1 GGGYEQLAVDA
12 TPATTDIVDTTDTT
26 TVSLGATGQ
35 ITEAG
40 GTVTYTATVDNAPA
54 SDLTV
59 TLSNGETITIEAG
72 ETSGTVDVTVA
83 ADEDAIADASSMS
96 ATITGTDG
104 GGYEQ
109 LAVDAT
115 PATTD
120 IVDTTDTTTVS
131 LGATG
136 QITEAGGTVT
146 YTATVDNA
154 PASDLEITLS
164 NGETITIEA
173 GETSG
178 TVDVTVAADEDA
190 IADATSMSATITG
203 TDGGGYELL
212 SVDATP
218 ATTDIVDTTDTTTV
232 SLGATGQITEAGG
245 TVTYTATVD
254 NAPASDLEITLSNGE
269 TITIEAG
276 ETSGTVD
283 VTVAADEDAIADA
296 TSMSATITGTDG
308 GGYEQ
313 LSVDATPATTDIVDT
328 TDTTTVSLGAT
339 GQITEAGGTVTYT
352 ATVDNAPASDLTV
365 TLSNGETITIQSGQ
379 TSGNVDVSVS
389 ADDVADES
397 SLSVQIA
404 DASGGGYE
412 QLTVNATA
420 AATEVI
426 DLNEAPVA
434 EDDSGFSPANAELVG
449 EMNFDEGVPS
459 AMRGSVSTESDGMVG
474 DGADFSSA
482 KVKMSDL
489 DLNGDPGAQTT
500 VSMWVQADP
509 SGSWEMLVASDR
521 YDLVMLNGDIG
532 FNTGRG
538 DLFGTDADELA
549 DGEWH
554 QIVATF
560 TNGDP
565 TQNTIYIDGV
575 EQEMSQV
582 RGSPSSSNANINS
595 EGGDLYFGSWG
606 ASNGYRF
613 SGSMDEVKVFD
624 GPLSESEVDQ
634 LYSIESQ
641 GVSADMGGASAVE
654 STTITI
660 DVLAN
665 DTDADGDALTI
676 TDVSEVVDAD
686 GNVIGTAEVVDGK
699 VEFTPNAEY
708 EGLTDGESVQG
719 SFTYTISDG
728 QGGTDTATVSV
739 SVLGEND
746 AVSDIVVTGTTVTEG
761 AEAGTVVS
769 TLDAVDPDTGET
781 FTYEIVGGS
790 DLFEI
795 VGNQVVV
802 KADAD
807 IDFETA
813 ESHDLTLQ
821 VTDSG
826 GATHQETVT
835 IDVTDINEAPEAQ
848 ADGGFSPAN
857 AELVGEMNFDE
868 GVPSAMRGSV
878 STESDGMV
886 GDGAD
891 FSSAKVKMSDLD
903 LNGDPGAQ
911 TTVSMWVQ
919 ADPSGSWE
927 MLVASDRYDL
937 VMLNGDI
944 GFNTGRGDL
953 FGTDADELADG
964 EWHQIV
970 ATFTNGDPTQNTI
983 YIDGVEQEMSQVR
996 GSPSSSNA
1004 NINSEGG
1011 DLYFGSWG
1019 ASNGYRFSGSMDEVK
1034 VFDGPLS
1041 ESEVDQLYSIESQGV
1056 SADMGGASAVE
1067 STTITIDVLANDT
1080 DADGD
1085 ALTITDVSEVVDA
1098 DGNVIG
1104 TAEVVDGKVEFT
1116 PNAEYEGLT
1125 DGESVQG
1132 SFTYT
1137 ISDGQ
1142 GGTDTATVSV
1152 SVLGENDAVSDIV
1165 VTGTTVTEGAEAGTV
1180 VSTLD
1185 AVDPD
1190 TGETFTYEIVGGSDL
1205 FEIVGNQVVVKADA
1219 DIDFETAESHDI
1231 VLQVTDSGGN
1241 SHQETV
1247 TINVSDVEETAET
1260 SGGEA
1265 PTDISFSGTTV
1276 EEGAAAGTVVA
1287 TLQTIDQ
1294 STGDT
1299 FSYELVRDDSGHF
1312 EIVDDQLVV
1321 KAGAD
1326 IDYESEAV
1334 HELSIQVT
1342 DSTGN
1347 TYSETV
1353 SIRVDDVQ
1361 EVMSATHEGTRR
1373 NDHIDGDDGND
1384 VIDGMR
1390 GNDHLDG
1397 EEGHDVLLGGEGND
1411 HLDGGEGHDRLE
1423 GGEGNDKLE
1432 GGEGNDYILGG
1443 EGNDDMRGGEGDD
1456 TFMAGAGNDQMRG
1469 GEGDDRFVAGEG
1481 NDRAIGGEGNDLFEA
1496 DPFSGSDYF
1505 SGGEG
1510 GGWTDVIQLNA
1521 DAVPAGSDPD
1531 APWSIE
1537 VDGEQVQYDI
1547 ADHALSLDPDASGVI
1562 TFSDGSELT
1571 FDGVERIEW

>member
-1 GGGYEQLAVDA
+1 MTYTATVDNAPASDLEITLSNGETITIEAGETSGTVDVTVAADEDAIADATSMSATITGTDGGGYEQLAVDA
-12 TPATTDIVDTTDTT
+12 TPATTDIVDTTDTTTVSLGATGQVTEAGGTVTYTATVDNAPASDLTITLSNGETITIEAGETSGTVDVAVAADEDAIADATSMSATITGTDGGGYEQLAVDASPATTDIVDTTDTT

-54 SDLTV
+54 SDLEI

-83 ADEDAIADASSMS
+83 ADEDAIADATSMS

-203 TDGGGYELL
+203 TDGGGYEQLAVDATPATTDIVDTTDTTTVSLGATGQIAEAGGTVTYTATVDNAPASDLEITLSNGETITIEAGETSGTVDVTVAADEDAIADATSMSATITSADGGGYEQLSVDATPATTDIVDTTDTTTVSLGATGQITEAGGTVTYTATVDNAPASDLEITLSNGETITIEAGETSGTVDVTVAADEDAIADATSMSATITGTNGGGYEQL

-313 LSVDATPATTDIVDT
+313 LAVDATPATTDIVDTTDTTTVSLGATGQITEAGGTVTYTATVDNAPASDLEITLSNGETITIEAGETSGTVDVTVAADEDAIADATSMSATITGTDGGGYEQLAVDASPATTDIVDTTDTTTVSLGATGQITEAGGTVTYTATVDNAPASDLEITLSNGETITIEAGETSGTVDVTVAADEDAIADATSMSATITGTDGGGYEQLAVDATPATTDIVDT

-781 FTYEIVGGS
+781 FTYEIVGS
-790 DLFEI
+790 
-795 VGNQVVV
+795 
-802 KADAD
+802 
-807 IDFETA
+807 
-813 ESHDLTLQ
+813 
-821 VTDSG
+821 
-826 GATHQETVT
+826 
-835 IDVTDINEAPEAQ
+835 
-848 ADGGFSPAN
+848 
-857 AELVGEMNFDE
+857 
-868 GVPSAMRGSV
+868 
-878 STESDGMV
+878 
-886 GDGAD
+886 
-891 FSSAKVKMSDLD
+891 
-903 LNGDPGAQ
+903 
-911 TTVSMWVQ
+911 
-919 ADPSGSWE
+919 
-927 MLVASDRYDL
+927 
-937 VMLNGDI
+937 
-944 GFNTGRGDL
+944 
-953 FGTDADELADG
+953 
-964 EWHQIV
+964 
-970 ATFTNGDPTQNTI
+970 
-983 YIDGVEQEMSQVR
+983 
-996 GSPSSSNA
+996 
-1004 NINSEGG
+1004 
-1011 DLYFGSWG
+1011 
-1019 ASNGYRFSGSMDEVK
+1019 
-1034 VFDGPLS
+1034 
-1041 ESEVDQLYSIESQGV
+1041 
-1056 SADMGGASAVE
+1056 
-1067 STTITIDVLANDT
+1067 
-1080 DADGD
+1080 
-1085 ALTITDVSEVVDA
+1085 
-1098 DGNVIG
+1098 
-1104 TAEVVDGKVEFT
+1104 
-1116 PNAEYEGLT
+1116 
-1125 DGESVQG
+1125 
-1132 SFTYT
+1132 
-1137 ISDGQ
+1137 
-1142 GGTDTATVSV
+1142 
-1152 SVLGENDAVSDIV
+1152 
-1165 VTGTTVTEGAEAGTV
+1165 
-1180 VSTLD
+1180 
-1185 AVDPD
+1185 
-1190 TGETFTYEIVGGSDL
+1190 SDL

-1247 TINVSDVEETAET
+1247 TINV
-1260 SGGEA
+1260 
-1265 PTDISFSGTTV
+1265 
-1276 EEGAAAGTVVA
+1276 
-1287 TLQTIDQ
+1287 
-1294 STGDT
+1294 
-1299 FSYELVRDDSGHF
+1299 
-1312 EIVDDQLVV
+1312 
-1321 KAGAD
+1321 
-1326 IDYESEAV
+1326 
-1334 HELSIQVT
+1334 
-1342 DSTGN
+1342 
-1347 TYSETV
+1347 
-1353 SIRVDDVQ
+1353 
-1361 EVMSATHEGTRR
+1361 
-1373 NDHIDGDDGND
+1373 
-1384 VIDGMR
+1384 
-1390 GNDHLDG
+1390 
-1397 EEGHDVLLGGEGND
+1397 
-1411 HLDGGEGHDRLE
+1411 
-1423 GGEGNDKLE
+1423 
-1432 GGEGNDYILGG
+1432 
-1443 EGNDDMRGGEGDD
+1443 
-1456 TFMAGAGNDQMRG
+1456 
-1469 GEGDDRFVAGEG
+1469 
-1481 NDRAIGGEGNDLFEA
+1481 
-1496 DPFSGSDYF
+1496 
-1505 SGGEG
+1505 
-1510 GGWTDVIQLNA
+1510 
-1521 DAVPAGSDPD
+1521 
-1531 APWSIE
+1531 
-1537 VDGEQVQYDI
+1537 
-1547 ADHALSLDPDASGVI
+1547 
-1562 TFSDGSELT
+1562 
-1571 FDGVERIEW
+1571 